1 MNNAPFLFPNLDY
14 FTYICI
20 MNIYIYTLKNPN
32 TNAIRYV
39 GQTNDVKRRFNKH
52 ITNSRA
58 KRDTRHISHWI
69 RSLDALPIMDIIEVC
84 DYSIRNDREQY
95 WIDYYKSLGCELCN
109 ASNGGSG
116 AGIGNKNC
124 IGRVMSEETRTK
136 ISMANKGKT
145 EGKGN
150 GGGGIPKK
158 IYQYNKNK
166 ELIAVFNSIQDV
178 VRATGLNRTTI
189 RRNIQGISS
198 SKSFIWTDKPLH
210 NIL

>member
-1 MNNAPFLFPNLDY
+1 
-14 FTYICI
+14 
-20 MNIYIYTLKNPN
+20 MNIYIYILKHPI

-39 GQTNDVKRRFNKH
+39 GQTNDTKRRFDRH

-69 RSLDALPIMDIIEVC
+69 RSLNALPLMDIIETC
-84 DYSIRNDREQY
+84 DYSVRNEREQH
-95 WIDYYKSLGCELCN
+95 WINYYKSLGCDLCN

-116 AGIGNKNC
+116 AGIGNTNC
-124 IGRVMSEETRTK
+124 IGRVMSEETRLK

-145 EGKGN
+145 HGKGN
-150 GGGGIPKK
+150 GGGGSPKK
-158 IYQYNKNK
+158 VYQYNNNK
-166 ELIAVFNSIQDV
+166 ELVAVYKSIQEAV
-178 VRATGLNRTTI
+178 KANGLNRTTI
-189 RRNIQGISS
+189 RRNIKGISS